1 MKFIEKYFVSAIR
14 KTMWLSLCSMFL
26 CGSIQKDDGSRKHL
40 VIKTSCDYF
49 QVDNLGNIYAVKEDE
64 LIKFLPSGK
73 LFARYSNLTLGNI
86 SHMDVTNPLKI
97 LLYYRDYQQIIFLD
111 DQLSVNSDKVALEQ
125 LGYEQTDLV
134 CAGNN
139 NSFWIYNK
147 QNNELLRFNESSNKI
162 AATGNLKQ
170 VLRTNI
176 HPNFMLEH
184 NGFLYLNCPDAGI
197 YVFDIFGTFSKI
209 ISIPNLKQFQV
220 NEQIIYYQK
229 DSTLCSYDS
238 KRFEETCKLVP
249 NHRFKPLTKFYRG
262 TVYSAFNDSITVLS
276 GQ

>member
-1 MKFIEKYFVSAIR
+1 MKLLLKNI
-14 KTMWLSLCSMFL
+14 FL
-26 CGSIQKDDGSRKHL
+26 FPVLFLFSFFQGDKKFHFS
-40 VIKTSCDYF
+40 IKTSCDYF
-49 QVDNLGNIYAVKEDE
+49 QVDNLGNIYTVKEDE
-64 LIKFLPSGK
+64 LIKFLPNGK

-86 SHMDVTNPLKI
+86 SHIDVTNPLKI

-176 HPNFMLEH
+176 NPNFMLEQ

-197 YVFDIFGTFSKI
+197 YVFDIFGAFSKV
-209 ISIPNLKQFQV
+209 ISIPNMKTFQV
-220 NEQIIYYQK
+220 SEQIIYYQK
-229 DSTLCSYDS
+229 DSTLCSYNFKLFD
-238 KRFEETCKLVP
+238 KACKTLP
-249 NHRFKPLTKFYRG
+249 NHRFKPSVKFFRG
-262 TVYSAFNDSITVLS
+262 NIYSAYSDSLVIEK
-276 GQ
+276 